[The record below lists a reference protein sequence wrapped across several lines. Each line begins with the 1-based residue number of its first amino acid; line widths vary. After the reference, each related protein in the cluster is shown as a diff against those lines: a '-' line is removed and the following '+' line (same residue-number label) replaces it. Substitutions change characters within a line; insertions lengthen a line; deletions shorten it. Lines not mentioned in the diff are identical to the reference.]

1 MSSEP
6 ASIKPGPAEPVATA
20 APRRDPTV
28 RNVVLLAI
36 SQGLAM
42 SGSAL
47 TITVS
52 ALVGYSLAEDKA
64 LATLPLALQ
73 FAATMV
79 ATMPA
84 SLLMQRWGRR
94 AGFSLGAGFALVSG
108 LVSAQGIFMAS
119 FPLFCLGSALF
130 GVATAHAFYYRFAA
144 ADTASDV
151 FKSRAI
157 SLVLAGGLV
166 AAFLGPELAK
176 WSRDLFAP
184 VLFAGGFLCIAGLS
198 LLSLVV
204 LQFISIPRPPAAR
217 HRAGG
222 RPLLAIARQPEYVI
236 AVLCAMVGYGAMNL
250 VMTSTP
256 LAVIACEH
264 PFEAAALVIQWHVV
278 AMFAPSFFTGHLIR
292 RFGVLPILTL
302 GGLLVLACVA
312 VNLSGVEVIQF
323 WTALVLLGVGWNFL
337 FVGGTTLL
345 TETYRPEEQAKAQGL
360 NDLLVFAVV
369 ALTALSSG
377 MLFDA
382 FGWPAV
388 NLAVVVPVLLVG
400 LGLAWLARR
409 RAAPAA

>member
-1 MSSEP
+1 M
-6 ASIKPGPAEPVATA
+6 
-20 APRRDPTV
+20 

-36 SQGLAM
+36 CQGLAM

-47 TITVS
+47 IITVA
-52 ALVGYSLAEDKA
+52 ALVGHSLAEDKA

-73 FAATMV
+73 FAATMA

-108 LVSAQGIFMAS
+108 LVSAQALFMSS
-119 FPLFCLGSALF
+119 FWLFCLGNALF

-144 ADTASDV
+144 ADTASPA

-184 VLFAGGFLCIAGLS
+184 VLFAGGFLCIAGLA

-204 LQFISIPRPPAAR
+204 LQFIDIPRPHAAER
-217 HRAGG
+217 RQGG
-222 RPLLAIARQPEYVI
+222 RPLLEIARQPEFAI

-256 LAVIACEH
+256 LAVVACQH
-264 PFEAAALVIQWHVV
+264 PFESAAFVIQWHVA
-278 AMFAPSFFTGHLIR
+278 AMFAPSFVTGHLIR
-292 RFGVLPILTL
+292 RLGVLPVLTL
-302 GGLLVLACVA
+302 GALLVLGCVA
-312 VNLSGVEVIQF
+312 INLSGVAVIQF
-323 WTALVLLGVGWNFL
+323 WSALVLLGVGWNFL

-345 TETYRPEEQAKAQGL
+345 TETYRPEERAKAQGL
-360 NDLLVFAVV
+360 NDLLVFGTV
-369 ALTALSSG
+369 ALTALGSG
-377 MLFDA
+377 MLFEA
-382 FGWPAV
+382 FGWQAV
-388 NLAVVVPVLLVG
+388 NLAVVAPVLLVG
-400 LGLAWLARR
+400 LGLAWLVRR
-409 RAAPAA
+409 RAAQAV